1 LNQLIIFYLVNFEGI
16 IIFCQYMEKNCAGS
30 GRKEYWKVEWL
41 SKPITRSLYIQYF
54 FCVCIFI
61 LYQVFFSCGFCF
73 PILAGRQSSTDRM
86 DFQRCYYYYLFFSG
100 RWIRIFRHPGR
111 SLSTRQ
117 DVLAGLVFIFK
128 FIFLLPFTF
137 NNNNNCQA
145 D

>member
-1 LNQLIIFYLVNFEGI
+1 MTFQANY
-16 IIFCQYMEKNCAGS
+16 S
-30 GRKEYWKVEWL
+30 L
-41 SKPITRSLYIQYF
+41 SIYTRF

-86 DFQRCYYYYLFFSG
+86 GFQRCYYYYLFFSG
-100 RWIRIFRHPGR
+100 RCIRIFRHSGR

-117 DVLAGLVFIFK
+117 DVLTGLVFIFK

-137 NNNNNCQA
+137 NNNNNNNKKLKSTEKKINIS
-145 D
+145 